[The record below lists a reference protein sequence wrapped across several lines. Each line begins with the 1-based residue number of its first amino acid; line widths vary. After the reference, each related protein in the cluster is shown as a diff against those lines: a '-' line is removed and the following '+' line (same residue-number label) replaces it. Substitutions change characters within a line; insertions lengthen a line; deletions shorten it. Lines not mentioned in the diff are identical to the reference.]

1 MNSTMA
7 WLTTSTILESL
18 QHFEDESVW
27 GLVVDHFRAPLVG
40 LAMRMGLSAPDAE
53 DLAQDS
59 LLFFARS
66 YNEGVYERDK
76 GQLRNWLF
84 GIARK
89 KVLQRLTSSQTQ
101 RESKLSEVELGDQ
114 KAEAELERQ
123 WEEEWRWSVYQRAL
137 RQVEGEV
144 HPTTFRIFELLVPE
158 GRPVEEVCAMLHVTR
173 TNVYNVRSRI
183 TRRIAE
189 LVEQYEE

>member
-1 MNSTMA
+1 MTSSMA
-7 WLTTSTILESL
+7 WMTTSTILDRL

-27 GLVVDHFRAPLVG
+27 SLIVDHFRAPLVG
-40 LAMRMGLSAPDAE
+40 LAVRMGLSGPDAE
-53 DLAQDS
+53 DLAQDC

-66 YNEGVYERDK
+66 YNEGAYAREK
-76 GQLRNWLF
+76 GQLRSWLF

-89 KVLQRLTSSQTQ
+89 KALQRLSSSQTQ
-101 RESKLSEVELGDQ
+101 RESKLSELELDAQ
-114 KAEAELERQ
+114 QAEDELERQ

-137 RQVEGEV
+137 RQVESEV

-158 GRPVEEVCAMLHVTR
+158 GRPVEDVCATLHVTR

-189 LVEQYEE
+189 LVAQYEE